1 MKNIVI
7 ILTSGRSGSSLLVKL
22 LDIFDYKPG
31 INFKI
36 SRLIASI
43 KKSNEK
49 GHFEN
54 IDALGTNEYILNKFN
69 SPWFSIYKNFTKG
82 DQKII
87 HDNVHKAVMKI
98 SEEKGNNIVIK
109 DPRMIYLIDYWCKYF
124 LKYKVEIR
132 YIYLYRKPQ
141 EYINSIIRRD
151 KLKKFEAEGL
161 WLSDN
166 YQILKFLKNKNFL
179 SLGFE
184 ELQNI
189 NNNLLGHISK
199 FLNRKINYNKQLE
212 FNRFYDPK
220 LIRSRDKV
228 NIESNEIIDLYNNI
242 LKIPT
247 QARGHKINLSTKINS
262 RIDYLALKQNKS
274 LLFKLKKM
282 IYFFKSLVRP
292 FYTNHKFKL

>member
-1 MKNIVI
+1 
-7 ILTSGRSGSSLLVKL
+7 
-22 LDIFDYKPG
+22 
-31 INFKI
+31 
-36 SRLIASI
+36 
-43 KKSNEK
+43 
-49 GHFEN
+49 
-54 IDALGTNEYILNKFN
+54 
-69 SPWFSIYKNFTKG
+69 
-82 DQKII
+82 
-87 HDNVHKAVMKI
+87 MKI